1 MQVNSKFI
9 IYIIHCNFA
18 PKFMVQD
25 VDTLSNG
32 NSMEWIILR
41 CKLLTSEFGRDHND
55 ILTPTLKYIGV
66 LPTMVTYS

>member
-1 MQVNSKFI
+1 
-9 IYIIHCNFA
+9 
-18 PKFMVQD
+18 MVQD